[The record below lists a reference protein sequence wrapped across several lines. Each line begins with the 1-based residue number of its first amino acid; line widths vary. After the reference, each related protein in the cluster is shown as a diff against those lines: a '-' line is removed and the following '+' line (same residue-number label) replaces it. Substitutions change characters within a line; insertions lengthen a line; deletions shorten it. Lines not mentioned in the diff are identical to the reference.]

1 MKNNEKIAF
10 ILDDYAQIISLL
22 SRNTENLNKVSR
34 FKNALEQLKLNQ
46 KKLTDLYSII
56 TIDITPIETVKLNQR
71 KDLEGKTMQIIRI
84 MQIFAYDKKKKN
96 LQNQLE
102 CLTTEYVKNSSD
114 LEVIKIAKKIW
125 TIANKN
131 EGTPLSFSEKIKSSL
146 NPDNSLALLKF
157 EEKYGLT
164 LGMIKNIETAILKF
178 IDSMHPY
185 NSELKKKEKAFE
197 KIKLIK
203 KQNEKLLGNNIDHY
217 ILLFELENPK
227 LYKEYRS
234 IRENKLAKTTDEPVK
249 EVKSIETTGQESDT
263 QNLVATEENIKL
275 TEPKSK
281 PKISNKAISD
291 EKDNI

>member
-1 MKNNEKIAF
+1 MKNNEKIPF

-22 SRNTENLNKVSR
+22 SKNIENLNKVLR

-46 KKLTDLYSII
+46 KKLTDLYAII
-56 TIDITPIETVKLNQR
+56 TIDIAPIEAVKLNLR

-84 MQIFAYDKKKKN
+84 MQIYAYDKKKKN
-96 LQNQLE
+96 LQKQLE

-114 LEVIKIAKKIW
+114 LELIKIAKKIW

-131 EGTPLSFSEKIKSSL
+131 EGTPLSFSEKIKASL
-146 NPDNSLALLKF
+146 NPDSSLALIKF

-164 LGMIKNIETAILKF
+164 PKMIKNIEIAILKF

-197 KIKLIK
+197 KIKLVN
-203 KQNEKLLGNNIDHY
+203 KQNKKLLENNIDHY

-227 LYKEYRS
+227 LYKEYRL
-234 IRENKLAKTTDEPVK
+234 IRENKSAKTTDEPLE
-249 EVKSIETTGQESDT
+249 EVKTTETTGQESEM
-263 QNLVATEENIKL
+263 QNLVVAEDKIKI

-281 PKISNKAISD
+281 PKTAHKANSE
-291 EKDNI
+291 EKNDL

>member
-1 MKNNEKIAF
+1 MKNNEKIAI

-22 SRNTENLNKVSR
+22 SRNAENLNKVSR

-46 KKLTDLYSII
+46 KKLTDLYAII
-56 TIDITPIETVKLNQR
+56 TIDIAPIETVKLNLR

-96 LQNQLE
+96 LQKQLE

-114 LEVIKIAKKIW
+114 LELIKIAKKIW

-131 EGTPLSFSEKIKSSL
+131 EGTPLSFSEKIKASL
-146 NPDNSLALLKF
+146 NPDSSLALIKF

-164 LGMIKNIETAILKF
+164 PKMIKNIETAILKF

-203 KQNEKLLGNNIDHY
+203 KQNEKLLENNINRY

-227 LYKEYRS
+227 LYNEYHS
-234 IRENKLAKTTDEPVK
+234 IRENKSAKTTDEPVK
-249 EVKSIETTGQESDT
+249 EVKSKETTGQESDT
-263 QNLVATEENIKL
+263 QTIMAVEDNMKL
-275 TEPKSK
+275 IEPKSK
-281 PKISNKAISD
+281 PKVSNKAIPE
-291 EKDNI
+291 EKDNL